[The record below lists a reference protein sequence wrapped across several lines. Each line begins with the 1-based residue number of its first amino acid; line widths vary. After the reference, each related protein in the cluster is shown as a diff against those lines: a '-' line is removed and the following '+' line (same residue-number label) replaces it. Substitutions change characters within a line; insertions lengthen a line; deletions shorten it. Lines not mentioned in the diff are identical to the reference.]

1 MLDDLNFYNEDFIEP
16 EIADLIDFFDNEER
30 QNTNTLTKQRVNEH
44 FQEAGEYLNNF
55 MVYPD
60 LFVDLLVPKRSH
72 FRLYPFQRIM
82 IRMMSRG
89 TSSYLTLSRGTS
101 KSFIADLERY
111 LHCMFVPRHNTTIT
125 AGTIKQAA
133 EIAKQKFVNDL
144 WTKFPLLGNE
154 MQRRVVAGKKMDPF
168 SVQKDYV
175 SFTFKNGS
183 SISLGNVR
191 GLRRQSLI
199 FEEVIEQ
206 DETLVNEVYIPML
219 NEPRK
224 MSDGLI
230 NPYEPQSQ
238 EIYITTA
245 GIQGSFA
252 YQKLI
257 EVLCRSV
264 MDPLNYY
271 VMCGTYRIP
280 LYHGLTAKKK
290 IEDVINSPSFSKSS
304 FEREYES
311 R

>member
-1 MLDDLNFYNEDFIEP
+1 
-16 EIADLIDFFDNEER
+16 
-30 QNTNTLTKQRVNEH
+30 
-44 FQEAGEYLNNF
+44 
-55 MVYPD
+55 
-60 LFVDLLVPKRSH
+60 
-72 FRLYPFQRIM
+72 
-82 IRMMSRG
+82 
-89 TSSYLTLSRGTS
+89 
-101 KSFIADLERY
+101 
-111 LHCMFVPRHNTTIT
+111 
-125 AGTIKQAA
+125 
-133 EIAKQKFVNDL
+133 
-144 WTKFPLLGNE
+144 

-224 MSDGLI
+224 MSNGLI

-245 GIQGSFA
+245 GYQGTFA
-252 YQKLI
+252 YQKII

-264 MDPLNYY
+264 MDPNNYY
-271 VMCGTYRIP
+271 VICGTYRIP